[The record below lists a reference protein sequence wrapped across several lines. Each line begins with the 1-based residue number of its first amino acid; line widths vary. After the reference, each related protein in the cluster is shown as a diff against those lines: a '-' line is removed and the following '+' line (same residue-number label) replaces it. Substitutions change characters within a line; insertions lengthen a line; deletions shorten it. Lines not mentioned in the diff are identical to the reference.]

1 MRLPLFK
8 KIIRHISGSM
18 NKENNRS
25 VFPIIGTTMISPYKK
40 KKKKLWSH
48 LVKMPCEAPVA
59 KLNGTNQGMYNK
71 K

>member
-40 KKKKLWSH
+40 KKKKL
-48 LVKMPCEAPVA
+48 
-59 KLNGTNQGMYNK
+59 
-71 K
+71 